1 MSWFSRLQSWL
12 NPLFK
17 WIRSRIF
24 PERAATQTWMIL
36 TFVLFVGA
44 AVVVVAGYLYV
55 QQSQIRQT
63 LHDDLRER
71 TEDIAVQIEQASS
84 LGDRVGLVRVMT
96 QASGLRITVIE
107 QGKVLIDME
116 NQRLLSDGN
125 LLGQPELQVD
135 ANTSLRYAE
144 RLNAEGLP
152 VLFASVYRPQS
163 DLIIRVGETE
173 SSLARL
179 TKRLSMILL
188 LSIGLA
194 FILSLLGS
202 WVASRRITEPLQ
214 AIRTSAQNII
224 EGKYNEKII
233 VDSRAAEFQ
242 DLAKHLNQMSDQ
254 YREKIEELQRLAQLQ
269 NEFIGNVSHEVRNPI
284 FAVGGYLEAL
294 ASSSLKT
301 EQRKKYAQKGLLN
314 LQRLNNLFNDLIEIA
329 RLEYREDL
337 IKSKT
342 FDLRDLINEIC
353 ETLSTKAANKG
364 LTLEFQNPQL
374 LVQADRNRL
383 RQVLI
388 NLIEN
393 AIAYTDEGSVR
404 VRFRRHLDKVRVEVI
419 DTGRG
424 IPEHH
429 LDRIFQRFHR
439 VDPDRSRKSG
449 GTGLGLSIVKQI
461 LHAHGAQI
469 HVESTLNRGSRFW
482 FELPY
487 VDAAT
492 IVNA

>member
-1 MSWFSRLQSWL
+1 MSWFRRLTSWL
-12 NPLFK
+12 SPVFK
-17 WIRSRIF
+17 WFRSRIF
-24 PERAATQTWMIL
+24 PERATTQTWMIL

-44 AVVVVAGYLYV
+44 AVVVVTGYLYV
-55 QQSQIRQT
+55 QRSQIRQT
-63 LHDDLRER
+63 LRDDLREH
-71 TEDIAVQIEQASS
+71 TEDIAAQLEQASS
-84 LGDRVGLVRVMT
+84 LGDRVNLVRVMT

-107 QGKVLIDME
+107 YGDVIIDME
-116 NQRLLSDGN
+116 NQRLLSDGK
-125 LLGQPELQVD
+125 LFEQPELQVD
-135 ANTSLRYAE
+135 ADSPLRFAE
-144 RLNAEGLP
+144 RLNAEGIP
-152 VLFASVYRPQS
+152 VLYATLYRPQS
-163 DLIIRVGETE
+163 GLIVRVGETE
-173 SSLARL
+173 SSLERL
-179 TKRLSMILL
+179 TKRLSVILL

-194 FILSLLGS
+194 FVLSLIGS
-202 WVASRRITEPLQ
+202 WVASRRITEPLK
-214 AIRTSAQNII
+214 AIHKSAQNII

-242 DLAKHLNQMSDQ
+242 DLAKHLNRMSDQ

-294 ASSSLKT
+294 ASSSLKD
-301 EQRKKYAQKGLLN
+301 EQRKKYAQKGLMN

-342 FDLRDLINEIC
+342 FDLSELINEIC

-364 LTLEFQNPQL
+364 LALEFPNPRL
-374 LVQADRNRL
+374 FIQADRNRL

-404 VRFRRHLDKVRVEVI
+404 VRFRRHVDKVRVEVI

-429 LDRIFQRFHR
+429 LDRIFERFHR

-487 VDAAT
+487 VEEEESVAA
-492 IVNA
+492 